1 MSTEVVA
8 EDGGIIS
15 SLYIEVRGWDG
26 HGTITV
32 RSRGKTVG
40 TLTAPTADVPLL
52 MARLLGPQG
61 HDAMCGTKTVLER
74 CVSLVQSLAQGRSK
88 DGYDGPQERVD
99 VYENEAYAIAKDA
112 GWET

>member
-15 SLYIEVRGWDG
+15 SLHVEVRGWDG
-26 HGTITV
+26 HGTIAV

-61 HDAMCGTKTVLER
+61 HDAMCGTRTVLER
-74 CVSLVQSLAQGRSK
+74 CVSLVQSMATWAGSPSTSDRTRTFYAWL
-88 DGYDGPQERVD
+88 E
-99 VYENEAYAIAKDA
+99 EAEGIAKDA